1 MSISYQKALE
11 IIQTTIKPL
20 HVKQKL
26 PLLKTL
32 GRIASEDVFA
42 RCALPKT
49 SISLKE
55 GYGIHTLFQAKNYTI
70 VSSDIRFI
78 PAGHAL
84 KLTTGQ
90 TLVEGI
96 NAVIADEEIDCL
108 HHHTLILSEN
118 PPNGH
123 HIKQKG
129 EDIKVGELILKKGE
143 CISAHKITPIAAQG
157 ISKLTVFSKPK
168 IGILSIGNNIR
179 SLACDNRENTI
190 YNSNAMSLGARVIE
204 LGGEVV
210 MMGECKENEKSIL
223 IKLHALSQKVD
234 FIITSGAM
242 SAHDAMNLSLEKSIF
257 QTLFHHV
264 LISPAKPSALSLLNN
279 IPILHLTGFPLSC
292 MLGFEMLG
300 APILR
305 ALQSLPLLP
314 KPTLLYNQKVLTCK
328 ASCTSA
334 IPGLREGNQFISA
347 PSYQAGMLNVLG
359 TCNGYILGEGK
370 EIIKEGECVSFFPFT
385 HPPVS

>member
-11 IIQTTIKPL
+11 IIQATIKPL
-20 HVKQKL
+20 HVNKKL

-32 GRIASEDVFA
+32 GLTSSEDVFA
-42 RCALPKT
+42 RCALPET

-55 GYGIHTLFQAKNYTI
+55 GYGIHILSQAKNYTI
-70 VSSDIRFI
+70 VSPDICFI
-78 PAGHAL
+78 PSGHAL
-84 KLTTGQ
+84 KLSTGQ

-108 HHHTLILSEN
+108 QPHTLILSEN
-118 PPNGH
+118 PPIGH

-157 ISKLTVFSKPK
+157 ISKLTVFAKPK

-179 SLACDNRENTI
+179 SLACENSENTI

-210 MMGECKENEKSIL
+210 LMKECKENEKSIL
-223 IKLHALSQKVD
+223 VKLHELSQKVD

-242 SAHDAMNLSLEKSIF
+242 STHDAMKLSLEKSVLE
-257 QTLFHHV
+257 TLFHHV

-305 ALQSLPLLP
+305 ALQSLPLHP
-314 KPTLLYNQKVLTCK
+314 KPISLSNQKILTCK

-334 IPGLREGNQFISA
+334 IPGLHDGNKFISA

-359 TCNGYILGEGK
+359 TCNGYILVEGK
-370 EIIKEGECVSFFPFT
+370 EIIEEGESVSFFPFT